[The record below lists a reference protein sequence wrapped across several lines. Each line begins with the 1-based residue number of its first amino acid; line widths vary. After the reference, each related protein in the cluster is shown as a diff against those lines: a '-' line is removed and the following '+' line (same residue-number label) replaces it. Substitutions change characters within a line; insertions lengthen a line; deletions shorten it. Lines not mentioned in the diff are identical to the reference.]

1 MSSGEPELRIAF
13 DMDGVLADMHTALA
27 VEAERM
33 FGEQG
38 QSTVSALEEAIEQKP
53 PPPPVPRLPG
63 ILTLTAQ
70 QSEML
75 WQRVA
80 DTDNFWD
87 GLAETEPG
95 IVGRLARVADQR
107 RWEVLFITQRPQTR
121 GVPVQKQ
128 TQLWLRR
135 HGFDLPSV
143 YTTRGSRGAIAL
155 ALNLDVVVDDRCE
168 GCVDVAGEGAP
179 PRYYRR
185 RLGRRVPRPARKGRR
200 PARVRVRSDESSQAR
215 PQAEIAEDGGSRGT
229 GRRARPDAF
238 PCKRGAQRVY
248 SADSEKVAP

>member
-13 DMDGVLADMHTALA
+13 DMDGVLADMHAALA
-27 VEAERM
+27 IEAERM

-38 QSTVSALEEAIEQKP
+38 QSTVSVLEEAIEQEP
-53 PPPPVPRLPG
+53 PTPPRIPRLPG
-63 ILTLTAQ
+63 VLTLTAQ

-95 IVGRLARVADQR
+95 IVGRLARIADQR

-121 GVPVQKQ
+121 GAPVQKQ

-135 HGFDLPSV
+135 HGFDFPSV

-155 ALNLDVVVDDRCE
+155 SLNLDVVVDDRFE
-168 GCVDVAGEGAP
+168 GCVDVAGESSARPVLVWRGP
-179 PRYYRR
+179 DEGVLPRAR
-185 RLGRRVPRPARKGRR
+185 RLGIAV
-200 PARVRVRSDESSQAR
+200 VRSAGECLDLLEN
-215 PQAEIAEDGGSRGT
+215 D
-229 GRRARPDAF
+229 GRRASEPGLMSRLRHAF
-238 PCKRGAQRVY
+238 RRK
-248 SADSEKVAP
+248 